1 MTEDAQKVLQW
12 CQANQSRHTR
22 PIGGKDCPTVNL
34 WWHGLARALGYDAD
48 CREATGRSLAALDE
62 LRKAGR
68 LAHFDEG
75 PGTFNHTTLCYV
87 PVTG

>member
-1 MTEDAQKVLQW
+1 MVPSESIA
-12 CQANQSRHTR
+12 AY
-22 PIGGKDCPTVNL
+22 PTD
-34 WWHGLARALGYDAD
+34 RALGYEAD
-48 CREATGRSLAALDE
+48 CREATARSLTALDE
-62 LRKAGR
+62 LRKDGW